1 MSKQNKKKIGK
12 YQRKE
17 QGLYDKVFESLMSAA
32 LDAAPKEPKMEFS
45 SLWRPSQFL
54 DRSIIEAAEKLSVSR
69 KVFVRDLPIE
79 WPESKV
85 HDAFR
90 RFGNLEI
97 SWFSGIVGRPSNEC
111 AYLLFEKEEDVKAML
126 ASSRHVGDGY
136 EVKLQDPPGE
146 PRPVILEPWIITE
159 GVCLEERDVLIDRN
173 HCVMLSN
180 LPLGL
185 TAPMLAKLVD
195 EKYPGVAYLAIQTD
209 EVYNY
214 PTGSARVF
222 FDNKQS
228 FEKCSQEGST
238 IFNFIRG
245 PKRIDIRAYK
255 EEFPYFVNFGKTEK
269 GETSQKN

>member
-1 MSKQNKKKIGK
+1 LSKLNNLHVAEYEQREKELFDWVRAMSETMK
-12 YQRKE
+12 
-17 QGLYDKVFESLMSAA
+17 
-32 LDAAPKEPKMEFS
+32 AAPNQPTVKLP
-45 SLWRPSQFL
+45 SLWKPSQFL
-54 DRSIIEAAEKLSVSR
+54 DKTIIEAAEKLSVSR

-79 WPESKV
+79 WSASKV
-85 HDAFR
+85 LEAFQC
-90 RFGNLEI
+90 FGNLEI

-136 EVKLQDPPGE
+136 EVKLNDPSGE
-146 PRPVILEPWIITE
+146 PRPVVLEPWIITE
-159 GVCLEERDVLIDRN
+159 GVCLDKRDVLIDRN

-185 TAPMLAKLVD
+185 TAPVLARFVD

-222 FDNKQS
+222 FDNENS

-245 PKRIDIRAYK
+245 PKKIDIKVYK
-255 EEFPYFVNFGKTEK
+255 DKFP
-269 GETSQKN
+269 